1 MKKDEGRVVVEAG
14 SIGYEILL
22 PLFVLRS
29 LLDNNKKEGDTV
41 SLEIY
46 YHVSEKKPKPLLVGF
61 NNEYEKKFFERLIEV
76 EGIGPGTAARAM
88 VFSVSSIASAI
99 EADDINFLVQMPGI
113 GERTAHKVVAT
124 LRGKVAEWALLKDEG
139 YVSLPTVEEN
149 VREEAIELL
158 AGLGYKKLEAR
169 QKVEAII
176 KINPR
181 LKNVEELIRE
191 VFRIEKKR

>member
-76 EGIGPGTAARAM
+76 EGIGPATAARAM